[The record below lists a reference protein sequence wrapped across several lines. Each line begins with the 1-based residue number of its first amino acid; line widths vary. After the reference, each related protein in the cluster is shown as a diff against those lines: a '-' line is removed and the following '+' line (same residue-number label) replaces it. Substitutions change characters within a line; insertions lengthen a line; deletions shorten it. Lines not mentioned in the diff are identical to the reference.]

1 MAEAQGTPGIT
12 TQTMIQPDLLGAL
25 QWRCIGPFRG
35 GRVVAVAGDP
45 VNPMTFYFGACA
57 GGVWKTTDGG
67 TYWQNV
73 SDGFFKTAAVGAMA
87 VADSDPNVI
96 YVGMGETAIRGDVS
110 HGDGVYKSTDGGKTW
125 AHLGLADTRYIG
137 RVRIHPHNP
146 DLVYVAALGHIFG
159 PNRERG
165 VYRSTDGG
173 KTWEQVLLRSPKA
186 GAIDLT
192 LDPHN
197 PRMVYAACW
206 EVQRT
211 PWSLESGGP
220 DSSLYK
226 STDGG
231 DTWVEL
237 TNNPGLPAGIKG
249 KMGVVVSPAR
259 PDRLWAIVEAEAG
272 ALFRSDDG
280 GATWE
285 RLSEDRR
292 LRLRPWYYCHIYAD
306 PQDPETVYVLN
317 IQAWKSVDGGRTFTE
332 LTTPHGDNHDLW
344 IDPRHPQRMIEGN
357 DGGACVSFNGG
368 ATWSTIYNQ
377 PTAQF
382 YHVTTDKQFPYRVY
396 GTQQDNS
403 AISVPS
409 RSYKGAIL
417 WGDCYAVGSSES
429 GYIAVHPNDPN
440 IVFSGA
446 VGSAPGGGGAMLRY
460 DHRTGQVRI
469 VTVWP
474 ELYGGWG
481 AKDLKYRF
489 QWTYPIVFSPHDP
502 HVLYATGNVVFRTTN
517 EGTSWEPIS
526 PDLTRHDVTKLGPS
540 GGPITRDTTGAEH
553 YATIFAFVE
562 SPHEPGV
569 FWAGS
574 DDGLLHISRD
584 GARTWTNVT
593 PQDLP
598 EWTLISIIEPSPH
611 DPATAYVAA
620 TRYKLDDC
628 QPYLY
633 KTNNYGTTWTRITN
647 GIPADDFTR
656 VIREDPARR
665 GLLYAGTETGLY
677 ISFDEGASWQS
688 LQRNLPVVPVY
699 DLVVKEHDLV
709 AATHGR
715 AFWILD
721 DLTPLHQLTDRVRQA
736 PAHLFMPCPAYR
748 TVPPLGGNRQIAP
761 GKNYVVASGYAATY
775 YEVSTTQGD
784 KVRIFLDAGENPP
797 HGVVIIYYLRE
808 QPLGE
813 VRLTFRDAQGQLI
826 KSFTSQVANGQV
838 RPNAAGE
845 PRVPTAAG
853 LNRFVWNMRYPDAH
867 AVPGDVSTE
876 RSLTGPVALPGTY
889 QVELSVGGQTLT
901 SACEIRQDPRITATP
916 AELAAQFTL
925 LMQIRDKLSAT
936 HDAINQLH
944 NVRQQVEEWVRRTA
958 GHPMAAAVA
967 EAAKDVTDKLTAIEQ
982 ELIERRIQA
991 QSDMIH
997 YPTRLNAKLSA
1008 LTSVVASADAAP
1020 TQQAYDVFHDLSAR
1034 IDRHLER
1041 WRDALAT
1048 DVAAFNR
1055 LVRDAAIPALVPQTS
1070 A

>member
-1 MAEAQGTPGIT
+1 MVTSTTAQS
-12 TQTMIQPDLLGAL
+12 DLLGSL
-25 QWRCIGPFRG
+25 TWRCIGPFRG

-45 VNPMTFYFGACA
+45 MHPMTFYFGACA

-73 SDGFFKTAAVGAMA
+73 SDGFFKTAAVGAIA

-125 AHLGLADTRYIG
+125 THLGLADTRYIG

-146 DLVYVAALGHIFG
+146 DLVYVAALGHAFG
-159 PNRERG
+159 PNQERG
-165 VYRSTDGG
+165 VFRSQDGG
-173 KTWEQVLLRSPKA
+173 KTWEQGLFRSAKA
-186 GAIDLT
+186 GAIDLS
-192 LDPHN
+192 LDPN
-197 PRMVYAACW
+197 NARILYAALW

-211 PWSLESGGP
+211 PWSLSSGGP

-231 DTWVEL
+231 DTWVEI
-237 TNNPGLPAGIKG
+237 TNNSGLPTGIKG
-249 KMGVVVSPAR
+249 KIGIVASPAR
-259 PDRLWAIVEAEAG
+259 SDRVWAIVEAENG

-306 PQDPETVYVLN
+306 PQDAETLYVLN
-317 IQAWKSVDGGRTFTE
+317 VQAWKSVDAGRTFTE
-332 LTTPHGDNHDLW
+332 MTTPHGDNHDLW
-344 IDPRHPQRMIEGN
+344 IDPHNPQRMIEGN

-382 YHVTTDKQFPYRVY
+382 YHVTADNQFPYRVY

-417 WGDCYAVGSSES
+417 WSDCYPVGSSES

-440 IVFSGA
+440 IVYSGA
-446 VGSAPGGGGAMLRY
+446 VGSAPGGGGVLLRY
-460 DHRTGQVRI
+460 DHRTGQMRI

-474 ELYGGWG
+474 EVYGGWG

-502 HVLYATGNVVFRTTN
+502 NVLYATGNIVFRTTN
-517 EGTSWEPIS
+517 EGTRWEPIS
-526 PDLTRHDVTKLGPS
+526 PDLTRNDVTKLGPS

-574 DDGLLHISRD
+574 DDGLIHLSRD
-584 GARTWTNVT
+584 GGKTWANVT
-593 PQDLP
+593 PAALP
-598 EWTLISIIEPSPH
+598 EWTVISMIEPSPH

-620 TRYKLDDC
+620 TRYKLDDF

-633 KTNNYGTTWTRITN
+633 KTNDYGRTWTTITS
-647 GIPADDFTR
+647 GIPDHDFTR
-656 VIREDPARR
+656 VIREDPGRR
-665 GLLYAGTETGLY
+665 GLLYAGTETGIY
-677 ISFDEGASWQS
+677 VSFNDGVTWQS

-699 DLVVKEHDLV
+699 DLIVKDHDLI

-715 AFWILD
+715 SFWILD
-721 DLTPLHQLTDRVRQA
+721 DLTPLHQLTDQGRLAPEARQA
-736 PAHLFMPCPAYR
+736 PAHLFPPGPALR
-748 TVPPLGGNRQIAP
+748 MLPPLGASRQSAP
-761 GKNYVVASGYAATY
+761 GKNYMIASGYPATY
-775 YEVSTTQGD
+775 YEIPTAQGE
-784 KVRIFLDAGENPP
+784 KARIFLDAGENPP
-797 HGVVIIYYLRE
+797 AGVVVTYYLRE
-808 QPLGE
+808 QPTTAVTLS
-813 VRLTFRDAQGQLI
+813 FRDAQGQLI
-826 KSFTSQVANGQV
+826 KSFTSQPSDTPPSSQ
-838 RPNAAGE
+838 AARE
-845 PRVPTAAG
+845 PRVPNAAG

-876 RSLTGPVALPGTY
+876 RSLAGPLALPGAY
-889 QVELSVGGQTLT
+889 QVELSLGDQRLT
-901 SACEIRQDPRITATP
+901 TICEIRPDPRVSVSQADL
-916 AELAAQFTL
+916 EAQFTL
-925 LMQIRDKLSAT
+925 LMQIRDKLSET
-936 HDAINQLH
+936 HDAINQMH
-944 NVRQQVEEWVRRTA
+944 NVRQQVEEWVQRTA
-958 GHPMAAAVA
+958 AQPTAAAVA
-967 EAAKDVTDKLTAIEQ
+967 EAAQGVTDKLTAMEQ

-991 QSDMIH
+991 PLDMVH
-997 YPTRLNAKLSA
+997 YPTRLNAKLAAVS
-1008 LTSVVASADAAP
+1008 SVVASADAAP
-1020 TQQAYDVFHDLSAR
+1020 TQPSYEVFQDLGAR
-1034 IDRHLER
+1034 IDRQLER
-1041 WRDALAT
+1041 WREVLAT
-1048 DVAAFNR
+1048 DVASFNS
-1055 LVRDAAIPALVPQTS
+1055 LVRDAAIPAIVPRT
-1070 A
+1070 AV